1 MNDLPKRRIN
11 EGFSVTPESP
21 AASLSARIN
30 SLLGP
35 DDEST
40 QTSPEVNISDANDLF
55 VETLQLLNAEERSL
69 SDQDA
74 TKLNTDLTNL
84 LFEVSQQ
91 ESDSWLDSSQ
101 ERAELPDPEL
111 LILEGSRIRQKAKT
125 QILRTINPTR
135 PERVVQ
141 SGISSLKNFKQALF
155 SGIRT
160 NQAPLEITL
169 YLDSVNSEI
178 EKIAKKQ
185 PLTPRAREA
194 LLRQVITQ
202 TIDRTEQ
209 ISPLLMAQGSDRSIQ
224 FSQEDYLAIVS
235 MQVLNEKISREDS
248 ASQLT
253 VAATEG
259 ISDGVEIKLRNIE
272 TTGLY
277 GTEGFNPNRDTLE
290 VAEAMAVTAKLK
302 QLQERGSAY
311 LKQGKR
317 MPPDLE
323 RTIGVLDAFL
333 IAEKID
339 PEKHGYH
346 LTAQEIQN
354 IWSSN
359 QASTPD
365 LRAETSQTDTEAVL
379 SEDEFNIAQA
389 ALANIRR
396 GQSAHESEETR
407 GARNKIAEG
416 RVDIRQRTNTLVEQ
430 SYFQKRIYRDI
441 FSKQLQLAKEKAISL
456 RKPVDQ
462 EFFESFLAE
471 IAGGRYFVPLSD
483 GELGALI
490 LECLFQLPKD
500 GNIINFNNLY
510 SIKRTKVV
518 LDTSKNYA
526 EFDTNSPLSFSEA
539 EDKAGEIFQKI
550 VREIRAESQRRDLV
564 DEEVALLQEFTREA
578 FNDRINYLISQGA
591 DQEQILRLKQNMLT
605 FGLRPE
611 DPDDIYS
618 IQELRHA
625 GAGFLNERVVGSG
638 HYLKRYA
645 NLKATVDDFLDE
657 HRKEVNNQNS
667 YAYRINQAYLGLRS
681 NDPTI
686 GYPELLYLADEI
698 ADQFESAQI
707 QAGEGR
713 LKPDLGNYIRE
724 YAFRY
729 GLGFSEMRV
738 LARILTQEV
747 HSNRSILM
755 EISPHN
761 IELRLR
767 ALQEQIGDLP
777 QDEQKAKLIN
787 ENRQIYSDLQKIA
800 RAKARAEFARQTAG
814 TTQPTRRRSYRFWA
828 QPEAATS
835 APDQRVASIREYHY
849 MLQAIELAQRNNMNG
864 DILISSFYESLYDGF
879 QDKLFKEA
887 LGTIESSVDVND
899 ANLSY
904 FSSPDKIRALMR
916 SKGIKVQHTGRSER
930 PKNYTRTD
938 YESKVINDT
947 TRTAYASLLDAK
959 ITENSIQD
967 RDELLEH
974 RLDFGDLM
982 DVAAEILILHQEAFS
997 MAVDRR
1003 TGTSRIKP
1011 EAVLEE
1017 VLTRRGVE
1025 DEDLPILNIIIGNRL
1040 NFPSNSDH
1048 PFDISFFAR
1057 LVQTIDGDA
1066 YMQIRY
1072 SEFLR
1077 DYIDRIV
1084 SKGVVSKENAT
1095 ALFIREVQFTP
1106 LDEDIKGQ
1114 LIKLLNYEQVQ
1125 AEYSA
1130 AVILRNS
1137 TTDSVRTLAETLPA
1151 DLTNQTWQQIVTE
1164 LTGKRTFD
1172 YMNSLK
1178 VAYLRLQEERNLLSR
1193 FPGFKTYERV
1203 EYQTLISDNAS
1214 LNALERSL
1222 TQAGAVNDANVRA
1235 LLATKGYN
1243 ADQANEIA
1251 LSIARL
1257 RNVPRQ

>member
-11 EGFSVTPESP
+11 EGFSVTPESS

-30 SLLGP
+30 SLLRP

-84 LFEVSQQ
+84 LFKVSQQ

-111 LILEGSRIRQKAKT
+111 LIFEGSRIRQKAKT

-155 SGIRT
+155 SGLRT
-160 NQAPLEITL
+160 NQAPLEITV

-185 PLTPRAREA
+185 PLTPRVREA

-209 ISPLLMAQGSDRSIQ
+209 ISPLLLAQGSNSSIQ

-272 TTGLY
+272 ITDLY

-416 RVDIRQRTNTLVEQ
+416 RVDIRRRTNTLVEQ

-456 RKPVDQ
+456 GKPVDR

-483 GELGALI
+483 RELEALI
-490 LECLFQLPKD
+490 LECSFQLPAG
-500 GNIINFNNLY
+500 GNIINFKNLY
-510 SIKRTKVV
+510 TSKTTKVV
-518 LDTSKNYA
+518 LGTSKNYA

-539 EDKAGEIFQKI
+539 EDKAGKIFQKI
-550 VREIRAESQRRDLV
+550 VREIRAESQRSDLV

-591 DQEQILRLKQNMLT
+591 DQEQILRLKQDMLT

-611 DPDDIYS
+611 DPDDLFS

-625 GAGFLNERVVGSG
+625 GAGFLNERVVGSV

-681 NDPTI
+681 NDQTI

-698 ADQFESAQI
+698 AEQFESAKL
-707 QAGEGR
+707 QARESK
-713 LKPDLGNYIRE
+713 LKPDLGNYIRD

-755 EISPHN
+755 VISPHN
-761 IELRLR
+761 IELRRR
-767 ALQEQIGDLP
+767 ALQEQIVRFP
-777 QDEQKAKLIN
+777 QDEQNAKLRN
-787 ENRQIYSDLQKIA
+787 ETRQIYSDLQKIA

-814 TTQPTRRRSYRFWA
+814 TTQPTRRRSFRFWA
-828 QPEAATS
+828 QPETAAP
-835 APDQRVASIREYHY
+835 ALDQRVESIREYRY
-849 MLQAIELAQRNNMNG
+849 ILQAIEQAEDQNLMNEENQY
-864 DILISSFYESLYDGF
+864 FYESLYDSF
-879 QDKLFKEA
+879 QERLFNEA
-887 LGTIESSVDVND
+887 LRRIESSVEVGND
-899 ANLSY
+899 SQLSY

-930 PKNYTRTD
+930 PKNYTRAD

-947 TRTAYASLLDAK
+947 TRTAYASLLGAK
-959 ITENSIQD
+959 ITEKSIQD

-997 MAVDRR
+997 MAEDRH
-1003 TGTSRIKP
+1003 TETSRIKP

-1017 VLTRRGVE
+1017 VLARRGVE
-1025 DEDLPILNIIIGNRL
+1025 DEDLPILNIIFTNSL
-1040 NFPSNSDH
+1040 KFPSAADH

-1066 YMQIRY
+1066 YKQIRY
-1072 SEFLR
+1072 SEFLG

-1084 SKGVVSKENAT
+1084 SKGVVSKENAIE
-1095 ALFIREVQFTP
+1095 LFMREVQLTR
-1106 LDEDIKGQ
+1106 LDLGIKGQ

-1125 AEYSA
+1125 AEYSV

-1137 TTDSVRTLAETLPA
+1137 TSGSIRELAETLPA

-1172 YMNSLK
+1172 YMNTLEA
-1178 VAYLRLQEERNLLSR
+1178 AYLRLQEERNLLSR

-1214 LNALERSL
+1214 LTALERSL